1 MLLLS
6 LLAAV
11 MGFFAHAMV
20 SPGLRESQLT
30 ELLPFREAFGPTR
43 NSQWPEEWLIRDF
56 FRDRRNGFFL
66 DVGANHYRKDS
77 NTYYLDVE
85 LGWEGIAVEPL
96 TEFAADYVR
105 YRPRTRF
112 RPYFVSDVS
121 DEQARLYSTDRDD
134 RVSSGVAE
142 YVGRAGDALNS
153 RDVPTITLDD
163 LLTAEGVDHID
174 FLNMDIELWEPKGLA
189 GFDIERFRPAL
200 VCIEAHVEVR
210 DDVLDYFARHGYVVI
225 GRYLRADIWNLY
237 FRPLDPRP
245 PAN

>member
-1 MLLLS
+1 LVS
-6 LLAAV
+6 LLAAAV
-11 MGFFAHAMV
+11 GFAAHALV
-20 SPGLRESQLT
+20 TPGLRESQLT
-30 ELLPFREAFGPTR
+30 ELAPFREAFGPAR

-56 FRDRRNGFFL
+56 FKDRPTGFFL
-66 DVGANHYRKDS
+66 DVGANHYRKGS

-96 TEFAADYVR
+96 VEFANDYAR

-121 DEQARLYSTDRDD
+121 DQQVRLYSTDRDD

-142 YVGRAGDALNS
+142 YVSRAGETPNS
-153 RDVPTITLDD
+153 REVPTITLDD
-163 LLTAEGVDHID
+163 LLAAEGVARID
-174 FLNMDIELWEPKGLA
+174 FLNMDIELWEPKALA

-200 VCIEAHVEVR
+200 VCIEAHIEVR
-210 DDVLDYFARHGYVVI
+210 DDVLDYFARHGYVVV

-237 FRPLDPRP
+237 FRPLEPEQRVR
-245 PAN
+245 